1 MQLVAVN
8 PPKKMTFAKDIMGG
22 NSLMAALIF
31 FVKNRT
37 PQLLIAQLL
46 LFAGTRLYLGNFS
59 LSELWLVLGIAVY
72 WPLQEW
78 YLHWQLLHFK
88 PRKIGRFTIDPI
100 ASRVHRYH
108 HRHPWVLETTFLP
121 FRGIMALVPI
131 HFAFWWFV
139 SPDKYFAFTGMTFFT
154 GATLI
159 YEWVHYLTHTNHKPR
174 SRFYKRIWKNHRL
187 HHFKNERYWHSFT
200 MPLIDVIFGTCP
212 DSKEV
217 EASKT
222 CMTLGVKDPDPD
234 FSPKVATL
242 RKEQQEAENIQ

>member
-1 MQLVAVN
+1 MESVLVKLIRHKNRRCTVQLVAVN

-31 FVKNRT
+31 FLKNRT

-78 YLHWQLLHFK
+78 VLHWQLLHFK

-108 HRHPWVLETTFLP
+108 HRHPWVLEPP
-121 FRGIMALVPI
+121 FCPFEV
-131 HFAFWWFV
+131 FWRWCR
-139 SPDKYFAFTGMTFFT
+139 ST
-154 GATLI
+154 
-159 YEWVHYLTHTNHKPR
+159 
-174 SRFYKRIWKNHRL
+174 SRFGGLSHLTNISL
-187 HHFKNERYWHSFT
+187 
-200 MPLIDVIFGTCP
+200 
-212 DSKEV
+212 
-217 EASKT
+217 
-222 CMTLGVKDPDPD
+222 
-234 FSPKVATL
+234 SPA
-242 RKEQQEAENIQ
+242 